1 MTKTLLPVAV
11 FVILFSGSALVPTLD
26 AAQQDSTPA
35 VVSDMDVGE
44 AVDVTEFDR
53 ALTEDVASAIRRYSQ
68 SDIYGW
74 VTASVEDGVVTLDGV
89 VREPFQRGGYGAT
102 VARVPDVA
110 RVINNLE
117 VLPQSTWDDQIRL
130 AAVNAIYSE
139 RTLPILARLA
149 RPPIHVIVT
158 NGRVRLEGV
167 VRNEMDRI
175 LAENSVL
182 AATAAF
188 GVINNLQIEAS

>member
-1 MTKTLLPVAV
+1 MTKSLLSVAV
-11 FVILFSGSALVPTLD
+11 FVMLFSLSALVPALD
-26 AAQQDSTPA
+26 AAPADSAPA
-35 VVSDMDVGE
+35 VVSDIDVGQ
-44 AVDVTEFDR
+44 AADVTEFDR
-53 ALTEDVASAIRRYSQ
+53 TLAETVASSIRRYSHF
-68 SDIYGW
+68 DIYGW
-74 VTASVEDGVVTLDGV
+74 VTATVEDGVVTLNGV
-89 VREPFQRGGYGAT
+89 VREPFQRGGYEAT
-102 VARVPDVA
+102 VARVSDVA

-139 RTLPILARLA
+139 ETLPILSRLV

-158 NGRVRLEGV
+158 NRRVRLEGV

-188 GVINNLQIEAS
+188 EVINNLQIEAS